1 VKVKTTW
8 VPSALTMANLF
19 CGYFS
24 VIQATN
30 AKFIQA
36 SWLIVAAAVLDA
48 IDGKVARFTKS
59 SSQFGVE
66 YDSLADVIS
75 FGFATSFLVYS
86 VAFKSWGMVGLLISF
101 GPLVFGS
108 IRLARFNVRL
118 KGFDKEFFEG
128 LPIPAAAVTI
138 STFVIFNFNIW
149 GYLRWEKVFLFIIIA
164 VSIMMVTGFRF
175 ATFPNLTFQSSASN
189 RRKFLIVLT
198 GVILIAIFPQESF
211 FPLSALYVLSGP
223 VGLIWA
229 IFRNQDS
236 GSNKNSKDKKE

>member
-1 VKVKTTW
+1 MKVKTTW

-24 VIQATN
+24 VVQATN
-30 AKFIQA
+30 AKFTQA
-36 SWLIVAAAVLDA
+36 AWLIVAAAVLDA

-75 FGFATSFLVYS
+75 FGFASSFLVYS
-86 VAFKSWGMVGLLISF
+86 VAFRTWGMIGLLISF

-128 LPIPAAAVTI
+128 LPIPAAAVTMA
-138 STFVIFNFNIW
+138 TFVVFNFNIW

-164 VSIMMVTGFRF
+164 VSIMMVTGFRY

-189 RRKFLIVLT
+189 RRKFLVVLT
-198 GVILIAIFPQESF
+198 GIILIAVFPQAQFETVDGI
-211 FPLSALYVLSGP
+211 LYRTGFANLVAVTL
-223 VGLIWA
+223 
-229 IFRNQDS
+229 
-236 GSNKNSKDKKE
+236 

>member
-1 VKVKTTW
+1 MKVKTTW

-24 VIQATN
+24 VVQATN
-30 AKFIQA
+30 AKFTQA
-36 SWLIVAAAVLDA
+36 AWLIVAAAVLDA

-75 FGFATSFLVYS
+75 FGFASSFLVYS
-86 VAFKSWGMVGLLISF
+86 VAFRTWGMIGLLISF

-128 LPIPAAAVTI
+128 LPIPAAAVTMA
-138 STFVIFNFNIW
+138 TFVVFNFNIW

-164 VSIMMVTGFRF
+164 VSIMMVTGY

-189 RRKFLIVLT
+189 RRKFLVVLT
-198 GVILIAIFPQESF
+198 GIILIAVFPQEAF

-236 GSNKNSKDKKE
+236 NNYKISKDKKG